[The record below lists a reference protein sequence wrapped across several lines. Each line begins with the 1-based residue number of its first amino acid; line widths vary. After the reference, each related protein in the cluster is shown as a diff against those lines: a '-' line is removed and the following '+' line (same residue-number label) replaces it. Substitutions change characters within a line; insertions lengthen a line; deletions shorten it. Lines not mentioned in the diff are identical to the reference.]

1 MSAAAALTTDPP
13 RSEHRSDYLDR
24 RFAFVDLETTGVSP
38 SDDRITEIGIV
49 LVDGDTVVDEWS
61 SLVDPGVPIPP
72 DIQAL
77 TGITN
82 AMVRGAPRFIEQLP
96 QIAARLAGRTFVA
109 HNARFD
115 YGFLKAEFRRAGERF
130 GADVLCT
137 VRLSRRL
144 FPQYTSHRLDALID
158 RHRLPAAERHR
169 ALGDARL
176 IRAFLSTLWR
186 EEDRDELEASIR
198 ALLKQPATPP
208 HLDAARLDAVP
219 ESTGVYVFIGAS
231 GQPLYVGKSRNLRE
245 RVRGHFYADS
255 RNANDARLVAEVH
268 AIEIETTAGE
278 FGALLLEM
286 QRIKQCAPLHNVALR
301 RRETTCFLRADE
313 AGRPPKVVPLGE
325 LPDGDPLSHDALYG
339 PFGSR
344 ASARAALSALGRA
357 HRLCDRALGLWT
369 REGACFSR
377 QVRRCEGLCTG
388 EEAPDSHHARLLA
401 ALAPLR
407 FPNWP
412 HDGPIALVER
422 DPDTGRT
429 DRLAFDRWCA
439 IGAQG
444 PQPFDPDVY
453 KLLRRRLERSPRA
466 FEPMPT
472 SGRADRAHAAA
483 ELDPSP
489 SRGAPE
495 RN

>member
-1 MSAAAALTTDPP
+1 MTAAPAIAPDPHGSASNPHGSASNQHGSA
-13 RSEHRSDYLDR
+13 YLER

-38 SDDRITEIGIV
+38 ADDRITEVGIV
-49 LVDGDTVVDEWS
+49 RVDGDTVVDEWS
-61 SLVDPGVPIPP
+61 SLLDPGVPIPP
-72 DIQAL
+72 EIQAL
-77 TGITN
+77 TGITS
-82 AMVRGAPRFIEQLP
+82 AMVRGAPRFAELWP
-96 QIAARLAGRTFVA
+96 QIAARLAGRIFVA

-115 YGFLKAEFRRAGERF
+115 YGFLKAEFRRVGERF
-130 GADVLCT
+130 SADVLCT

-176 IRAFLSTLWR
+176 IQAFLATLWR
-186 EEDRDELEASIR
+186 EEDRENLESSIR

-208 HLDAARLDAVP
+208 HLDAARLDVLP
-219 ESTGVYVFIGAS
+219 ESPGVYTFVGAS
-231 GQPLYVGKSRNLRE
+231 GQPLYIGKARNLRE

-268 AIEIETTAGE
+268 AIEIEPTAGE

-301 RRETTCFLRADE
+301 RRETTCFLQADI
-313 AGRPPKVVPLGE
+313 AGRPPRVVPLGE
-325 LPDGDPLSHDALYG
+325 LPDGDPLSHEVLYG

-357 HRLCDRALGLWT
+357 HRLCDRALGLWA

-388 EEAPDSHHARLLA
+388 DEAAEHHHARLLA

-407 FPNWP
+407 FPAWP
-412 HDGPIALVER
+412 LEGPITLVES

-439 IGAQG
+439 LGAEG

-453 KLLRRRLERSPRA
+453 KLLRRRLERGARTIEPITASGPR
-466 FEPMPT
+466 
-472 SGRADRAHAAA
+472 
-483 ELDPSP
+483 
-489 SRGAPE
+489 
-495 RN
+495 